1 MKKSYL
7 LITFTFAAMLVVPAV
22 YGQSDNVEMR
32 DIVEW
37 QAGWAR
43 DCPEVRDRD
52 GDDPHIVWKCN
63 AEAIIAWCFKNIV
76 MSHDANEQQKQNARY
91 KECGN
96 REGYKE
102 LLHNHPGYGA
112 VSTVHKPGDK
122 VRFQLPQNAKRA
134 TVYYSYCPYIQYVPI
149 MNVDSGTFY
158 CDPIFEFETS
168 LDSSAS
174 AAGNQDIADADDLYE
189 RLFGELES
197 RLSVLLGDSGFS
209 DEVFGNLLELLG
221 SELSFEDALG
231 NIGKGHKDS
240 GDQGSKQ
247 SSLSVSSAACKEYLD
262 AAEQYFELQVAFST
276 LPKNPTYT
284 EFNKAQTMRD
294 EALRRLRVTI
304 ESVHGDNGAFS
315 ASHNAWLDEAE
326 RIVVQ
331 QLGEDMSN
339 IYSFGHVLKDSHY
352 RHLKEIEK
360 QAFLKHAGVCGY

>member
-1 MKKSYL
+1 MKKSYS

-22 YGQSDNVEMR
+22 YGQSDNVEMH

-134 TVYYSYCPYIQYVPI
+134 TVYYSYCPYFQYVPI
-149 MNVDSGTFY
+149 MDVDSGTFY

-221 SELSFEDALG
+221 GELSFEDALG
-231 NIGKGHKDS
+231 NIGKGQKESGDQGKEQVAS
-240 GDQGSKQ
+240 GDQGSNRM
-247 SSLSVSSAACKEYLD
+247 SVISESDWKRKLD
-262 AAEQYFELQVAFST
+262 TAEERMS
-276 LPKNPTYT
+276 
-284 EFNKAQTMRD
+284 E
-294 EALRRLRVTI
+294 
-304 ESVHGDNGAFS
+304 HGDFIIPIR
-315 ASHNAWLDEAE
+315 LYE
-326 RIVVQ
+326 
-331 QLGEDMSN
+331 
-339 IYSFGHVLKDSHY
+339 
-352 RHLKEIEK
+352 
-360 QAFLKHAGVCGY
+360 

>member
-22 YGQSDNVEMR
+22 YGQSDNVELR

-134 TVYYSYCPYIQYVPI
+134 TVYYSYCPYFQYVPI

-231 NIGKGHKDS
+231 NIGKGQEES
-240 GDQGSKQ
+240 GDQESKR
-247 SSLSVSSAACKEYLD
+247 SDLSASSAACKEYLD
-262 AAEQYFELQVAFST
+262 AAEIFLEAVALSSYQASSAAGRLDTAGQPFGLGYHEDFT
-276 LPKNPTYT
+276 EAAYAALEPYMDAWNEEYERRGYT
-284 EFNKAQTMRD
+284 EP
-294 EALRRLRVTI
+294 
-304 ESVHGDNGAFS
+304 S
-315 ASHNAWLDEAE
+315 
-326 RIVVQ
+326 
-331 QLGEDMSN
+331 
-339 IYSFGHVLKDSHY
+339 
-352 RHLKEIEK
+352 KEWQRKQIEK
-360 QAFLKHAGVCGY
+360 VLVPTFLKLVGVCGY

>member
-1 MKKSYL
+1 MKKINL
-7 LITFTFAAMLVVPAV
+7 LITLTFAAMLVVPAV
-22 YGQSDNVEMR
+22 YGQSDNVELH

-122 VRFQLPQNAKRA
+122 VRFHLPQNAKRA
-134 TVYYSYCPYIQYVPI
+134 TVYYSYCPYFQYVPI

-174 AAGNQDIADADDLYE
+174 AGGNKDSADADDLYE

-197 RLSVLLGDSGFS
+197 RLSVLLGDSGSS
-209 DEVFGNLLELLG
+209 DEVVGNLLELLG
-221 SELSFEDALG
+221 SELSFDDALG
-231 NIGKGHKDS
+231 NIGKGQTAS

-247 SSLSVSSAACKEYLD
+247 NNLSAACEEFL
-262 AAEQYFELQVAFST
+262 ATIELRYRLIA
-276 LPKNPTYT
+276 
-284 EFNKAQTMRD
+284 EFNVCSDACGVGSGSVLCVSNCFDIYPYHETQFRLQNVAD
-294 EALRRLRVTI
+294 RVDGIDGRRADDI
-304 ESVHGDNGAFS
+304 D
-315 ASHNAWLDEAE
+315 
-326 RIVVQ
+326 
-331 QLGEDMSN
+331 
-339 IYSFGHVLKDSHY
+339 Y
-352 RHLKEIEK
+352 
-360 QAFLKHAGVCGY
+360 FLKQDFFHDYYDNPEAMVSEFLKQAGVCGY

>member
-7 LITFTFAAMLVVPAV
+7 LIAFTFAAMLVVPTV
-22 YGQSDNVEMR
+22 YGQSDNVEMH

-52 GDDPHIVWKCN
+52 GDDPHIIWKCN

-91 KECGN
+91 NECGN

-122 VRFQLPQNAKRA
+122 VRFHLPQNAKRA

-174 AAGNQDIADADDLYE
+174 GNQDSADADDLYE

-231 NIGKGHKDS
+231 NIGRGQTESDDRGNEQVAS
-240 GDQGSKQ
+240 GDQESKQ
-247 SSLSVSSAACKEYLD
+247 SDLSASPSACKEYLVAVDNYLKAARMGHLYLSKGNDISVYDVARSLGVGERVIED
-262 AAEQYFELQVAFST
+262 A
-276 LPKNPTYT
+276 
-284 EFNKAQTMRD
+284 
-294 EALRRLRVTI
+294 
-304 ESVHGDNGAFS
+304 
-315 ASHNAWLDEAE
+315 
-326 RIVVQ
+326 
-331 QLGEDMSN
+331 SN
-339 IYSFGHVLKDSHY
+339 IST
-352 RHLKEIEK
+352 
-360 QAFLKHAGVCGY
+360 QAFNAAVIEEWERGNEHFPDTYQQWIKLIEEVVIPAFLEHVGVCVAP